1 MRPSSLIRTA
11 LATAALV
18 LAILVTRVEH
28 FGTAFSAPDATLA
41 VLFLAGMWIRRAW
54 LFPTLL
60 GVAALASVLIAYAWF
75 SLLSMM
81 IADYTTISSAFDGR
95 IWFLHIATL
104 VICVGAAL
112 IAIWNAWLTWRQKRH
127 WVARGWSGLLV
138 IACLTTLWVAL
149 TFKLIAFN
157 VNY

>member
-1 MRPSSLIRTA
+1 
-11 LATAALV
+11 V
-18 LAILVTRVEH
+18 LA
-28 FGTAFSAPDATLA
+28 LA
-41 VLFLAGMWIRRAW
+41 VLLWPVAWIVRHVRGKALPLHGNAARAFH
-54 LFPTLL
+54 LMV
-60 GVAALASVLIAYAWF
+60 VAALASVLVAYGWF
-75 SLLSMM
+75 SLISMM
-81 IADYTTISSAFDGR
+81 IADYTKISSAFDRR
-95 IWFLHIATL
+95 IWFLHIATT
-104 VICVGAAL
+104 VVCVGAAM